1 MRWKL
6 LVLTS
11 VVASI
16 AGGALWSAIVAL
28 LFGPAAV
35 MARRDWLLPV
45 SLVVPVGIAVFAGY
59 FVYRHTARRRKTQ
72 ALMAVFV
79 TLFLSALVHVAI
91 SHSLPR
97 YFAPRPRVP
106 HVVVMLN

>member
-28 LFGPAAV
+28 LFCPAAV

-72 ALMAVFV
+72 ALITILAA
-79 TLFLSALVHVAI
+79 LFLTALIHFAI
-91 SHSLPR
+91 AHSCPN
-97 YFAPRPRVP
+97 YFAPRSAANPQVEI
-106 HVVVMLN
+106 

>member
-59 FVYRHTARRRKTQ
+59 FVYRHTARRRKLQAALTVILSLILTIAFFVIGSIVTSRINPIHPQPGTQ
-72 ALMAVFV
+72 RNA
-79 TLFLSALVHVAI
+79 T
-91 SHSLPR
+91 
-97 YFAPRPRVP
+97 
-106 HVVVMLN
+106 